1 MKTFLERQHRQRLQ
15 ERGWDAQIHDFH
27 ATGCQFRFCGREYSL
42 TRSGDGFLVRCGQKL
57 IWPTPTYPDAAL
69 AHVWRHSRYATR

>member
-1 MKTFLERQHRQRLQ
+1 VRTFLERQHRQRIA
-15 ERGWDAQIHDFH
+15 GWDAQISDFH
-27 ATGCQFRFCGREYSL
+27 ASGCSFRVHGREYSL

-69 AHVWRHSRYATR
+69 AIIWRHSRNQ